1 MKAQNFVFLGCVYS
15 ASLSRRRGIPTW
27 IDFLYLILVGA
38 LCLLARLQSHCS
50 KTPDLG
56 RHASVHSQSPTRL
69 SLLFAPHCSTEQLLP
84 KDPCAPPPLDVWPRV
99 HQRQQLPSTIS
110 RSHRYPVEDS
120 SGAPCDG
127 FEAVFFT
134 RKGCRVSSTT
144 TKSLS
149 APHLRVVPR
158 AEGNLAFFSSCSV
171 PDCFSTGP
179 YLHNVGCLRLSSLSR
194 PQHSCGGWSW
204 LQSPPS
210 CYVSLFR
217 STSGHTGFV
226 PTLLEGSQ
234 PRPPVTSQHHGKS
247 KDFRDVRHSAASGRL
262 LATLDADGLFAAAD
276 EEPKVDP
283 LQKLQEEG
291 HLRGSGRML
300 HSAEA
305 SEKSFSSCR
314 GEGLLDRRVWARR
327 LSEFGT
333 NVEEVVEQCVK
344 GGGKGG
350 QKVNKT
356 NSCVVIVHL
365 TRGLVIRCQH
375 SRSQRKNRIM
385 ARELLLKKL
394 QESIR
399 QQHQQSRD
407 AEEKQRRRNRQ
418 PTEAQKARV
427 RAEKQRHSDRKE
439 QRRRI
444 SSFDEEMKQEGTLHP
459 WNKET

>member
-1 MKAQNFVFLGCVYS
+1 MKAQDFVFVGCVYS
-15 ASLSRRRGIPTW
+15 ASLFRRRGISAW

-69 SLLFAPHCSTEQLLP
+69 SILFAPHCRGEHFLR
-84 KDPCAPPPLDVWPRV
+84 KDRCAPRPLGVWPRV
-99 HQRQQLPSTIS
+99 HQRQQLPSTTS
-110 RSHRYPVEDS
+110 RSHRYPVEES
-120 SGAPCDG
+120 SGAACDE
-127 FEAVFFT
+127 FEAAGFT
-134 RKGCRVSSTT
+134 RKRCRVSGIT
-144 TKSLS
+144 TKTLS
-149 APHLRVVPR
+149 ATHLRVIPR
-158 AEGNLAFFSSCSV
+158 AEGILAFFSSCSV
-171 PDCFSTGP
+171 PDCFSTVP
-179 YLHNVGCLRLSSLSR
+179 YLHSVACLRLSSLSR
-194 PQHSCGGWSW
+194 PQHSCGGWSC
-204 LQSPPS
+204 LRSPPS
-210 CYVSLFR
+210 AVPLFQ
-217 STSGHTGFV
+217 STSGRTAFV
-226 PTLLEGSQ
+226 PTLLERSQ
-234 PRPPVTSQHHGKS
+234 TRPPVTSQHHGKP
-247 KDFRDVRHSAASGRL
+247 KDFRDVRHSLASGSL
-262 LATLDADGLFAAAD
+262 LATLDADGFFASAG
-276 EEPKVDP
+276 EERKVDP

-291 HLRGSGRML
+291 HLRGSGRTL

-305 SEKSFSSCR
+305 SAKSLSSCR
-314 GEGLLDRRVWARR
+314 GEGLLDRSVWARR

-350 QKVNKT
+350 QKINKT

-365 TRGLVIRCQH
+365 SRGLVIRCQH

-394 QESIR
+394 QETIR
-399 QQHQQSRD
+399 QQHQLSRD

-444 SSFDEEMKQEGTLHP
+444 SSFDEEMKQENTLHP
-459 WNKET
+459 WKKET